1 MTGGQSLA
9 VELEGRRLRL
19 TSLDRVLWPEAGFT
33 KGQMID
39 YYARIAPALLPHV
52 ERRPMTLR
60 RFPEG
65 ITGPSWYQTTCPPGH
80 PAWIPI
86 QALPGRGGAVHRFC
100 LLNDVPALVWAAN
113 LSSIELHPYLAP
125 GDRPDEPTV
134 LVLDLDPGPPADVVD
149 CCRVAVR
156 LRDLLGALTLASFPK
171 TSGSVGLHVYV
182 PLNTPHTYA
191 ETKAFARALAG
202 RLADEDPDGVT
213 DQQKRSLRPG
223 KVLVDWLQNEPR
235 RSTVAPYSLR
245 ATGWPTVSTPVRWD
259 EVEQALAARAPELL
273 TFEPEDALERL
284 ERHGDLFAP
293 VLTLAQELPR

>member
-1 MTGGQSLA
+1 MTHGQSLE

-39 YYARIAPALLPHV
+39 YYARVAPALLPHV
-52 ERRPMTLR
+52 ERRAMTLR

-65 ITGPSWYQTTCPPGH
+65 IAGPSWYQTTCPPGH
-80 PAWIPI
+80 PAWVPV
-86 QALPGRGGAVHRFC
+86 QELPGRGGAVHRFC
-100 LLNDVPALVWAAN
+100 LVNDVPTLIWAAN
-113 LSSIELHPYLAP
+113 LSTIELHPYLAL
-125 GDRPDEPTV
+125 RELEQPTV
-134 LVLDLDPGPPADVVD
+134 VVFDLDPGPPADILD
-149 CCRVAVR
+149 CCRVALR
-156 LRDLLGALTLASFPK
+156 LRDVLGAVGLASFPK

-191 ETKAFARALAG
+191 ETKAFARVLAG
-202 RLADEDPDGVT
+202 RLADEDRDGVT
-213 DQQKRSLRPG
+213 DQQKRSLRAG

-259 EVEQALAARAPELL
+259 EVAGALATRKPETL
-273 TFEPEDALERL
+273 TFEPDDALARL
-284 ERHGDLFAP
+284 DRFGDVFAP
-293 VLTLAQELPR
+293 VLTLAQTLRG